1 MTGPQPDALPEPS
14 VEPTTGPT
22 GTRAATRRRGQR
34 GERTRRRI
42 LDAAESVFAELGYHE
57 ASIVRITQA
66 AGVAQGTFYIYFS
79 SKQQVFDEVVLDLNH
94 RVRQAMTQAS
104 AAAPSRLEAE
114 RRGFAAFFEFTAEH
128 PSLYRLI
135 RQAEFVSPEILHH
148 HYERIIAGYI
158 PHLEAAM
165 TSGEVVPAD
174 PTVLAWALI
183 AVGEM
188 AGMKWILW
196 DDHRSM
202 PPDVFEELVAII
214 GRMLGVPGSP
224 RSPDGPTTE
233 DRAKRRRGGAAA
245 SMHNSAPDPSRPEP
259 VPRERA
265 PKPVSLGKGGA
276 DGFAQPQ

>member
-1 MTGPQPDALPEPS
+1 LTGLQPDIVSAPSSEP
-14 VEPTTGPT
+14 VTGSPGSPA
-22 GTRAATRRRGQR
+22 GTRAGRGA
-34 GERTRRRI
+34 RTRRRI
-42 LDAAESVFAELGYHE
+42 LDAAESVFAELGYHD
-57 ASIVRITQA
+57 ASIVRITER

-94 RVRQAMTQAS
+94 RVRQAMAEAS
-104 AAAPSRLEAE
+104 SGAPNRLEAE
-114 RRGFAAFFEFTAEH
+114 RRGFAAFFDFTAEH

-165 TSGEVVPAD
+165 ASGEVARTD

-188 AGMKWILW
+188 AGMRWILW

-202 PPDVFEELVAII
+202 PPAVFEELVAVI
-214 GRMLGVPGSP
+214 GRMLGTGASAA
-224 RSPDGPTTE
+224 RGDANTDGVQKEILQRKNVQRKTVQKN
-233 DRAKRRRGGAAA
+233 AQSMNVQKRNLQKRNLQKR
-245 SMHNSAPDPSRPEP
+245 NLQKRNLQRKE
-259 VPRERA
+259 E
-265 PKPVSLGKGGA
+265 SL
-276 DGFAQPQ
+276 

>member
-1 MTGPQPDALPEPS
+1 MTGPQPDILPELS
-14 VEPTTGPT
+14 SEPATGPI
-22 GTRAATRRRGQR
+22 GTRARARPRSGR

-57 ASIVRITQA
+57 ASIVRITEA

-79 SKQQVFDEVVLDLNH
+79 SKQQVFDKVVLDLNH
-94 RVRQAMTQAS
+94 RVRQAMTEAS
-104 AAAPSRLEAE
+104 FQAPSRLEAE
-114 RRGFAAFFEFTAEH
+114 RRGFAAFFDFTAEH

-135 RQAEFVSPEILHH
+135 RQAEFVSPEILHQ
-148 HYERIIAGYI
+148 HYERIISGYI

-165 TSGEVVPAD
+165 ASGEVARTD

-202 PPDVFEELVAII
+202 PPRVFEELVAVI
-214 GRMLGVPGSP
+214 GRMLGTPDLSHAADGSNDGRLTEGPPG
-224 RSPDGPTTE
+224 
-233 DRAKRRRGGAAA
+233 KRRTGLTPQCAPPKQPGA
-245 SMHNSAPDPSRPEP
+245 SATRAGPKADTSRK
-259 VPRERA
+259 RR
-265 PKPVSLGKGGA
+265 S
-276 DGFAQPQ
+276 